1 MLRRLESRSASRE
14 HVGAEV
20 AGCGSRQ
27 ALVAIEQSSAK
38 RIDDAGTVRWKTSQ
52 VSIDASLV
60 ARLYAQAHAERWR
73 VSPDRFGEALEASVR
88 RAFASRDKNRRDVER
103 YLSALHLE
111 DLALACGCAAGDPE
125 AWDHFMV
132 VHRPILYRAADALE
146 PGGGARDLADSL
158 YGELFGLRE
167 QGGERQSLFR
177 YFHGRSSLRTWLRAI
192 LSQRHVDRVRSGRRL
207 EGLPDEQSSEALSAV
222 QQTIEPERDRYVKM
236 VQDALTR
243 ALADLAARDRL
254 RLACYYAQDLTLAQT
269 ARLLGEHEATSSRQ
283 LNRTRRA
290 LRENVEQQLRVE
302 QRLTEAEISQCF
314 ASVAAD
320 PGPLN
325 LGSMLSGE
333 SERKESAL
341 DRSR

>member
-1 MLRRLESRSASRE
+1 LL
-14 HVGAEV
+14 
-20 AGCGSRQ
+20 
-27 ALVAIEQSSAK
+27 
-38 RIDDAGTVRWKTSQ
+38 
-52 VSIDASLV
+52 IDARLV

-73 VSPDRFGEALEASVR
+73 VSSDRFGEALEASVQ
-88 RAFASRDKNRRDVER
+88 RAFASRDKNPRDLER

-111 DLALACGCAAGDPE
+111 DLALACACASGDPD
-125 AWDHFMV
+125 AWDHFVV
-132 VHRPILYRAADALE
+132 VHRPILYRAADVLE

-167 QGGERQSLFR
+167 RAGERQSLFR
-177 YFHGRSSLRTWLRAI
+177 YFHGRSSLSTWLRAV
-192 LSQRHVDRVRSGRRL
+192 LSQRHVDRIRGARRL
-207 EGLPDEQSSEALSAV
+207 EGLPDEESSEALPAV
-222 QQTIEPERDRYVKM
+222 QHTIEPDRERYVKI
-236 VQDALTR
+236 VQVALAR
-243 ALADLAARDRL
+243 ALAALPARDRL
-254 RLACYYAQDLTLAQT
+254 RLGCYYAQDLTLAQT

-290 LRENVEQQLRVE
+290 LREDIEQQLRVE

-314 ASVAAD
+314 ASVADD

-325 LGSMLSGE
+325 IANLLSGE